1 MLLFTRLSTK
11 SWNLVMAQTSTVP
24 EIGNQSQNQDKT
36 APLYNVVLL
45 NDDDHSYDYVIEM
58 LQRLFC
64 FSAQQAYEHAVEVDS
79 RQRTVLITCGLSEAE
94 FGRDQVLAYGPDP
107 RIPHCKGSMSAL
119 VEPRRLSYCDVSST
133 QASASIS
140 TSISG

>member
-1 MLLFTRLSTK
+1 MT
-11 SWNLVMAQTSTVP
+11 QTTTVP
-24 EIGNQSQNQDKT
+24 EIANQSQNQEKT

-64 FSAQQAYEHAVEVDS
+64 FSVQQAYEHAVEVDS
-79 RQRTVLITCGLSEAE
+79 KQRTVLITCGLAEAE

-107 RIPHCKGSMSAL
+107 RIPHCKGSMSAV
-119 VEPRRLSYCDVSST
+119 VEPAAV
-133 QASASIS
+133 
-140 TSISG
+140 

>member
-1 MLLFTRLSTK
+1 
-11 SWNLVMAQTSTVP
+11 MAQTSTVP
-24 EIGNQSQNQDKT
+24 EIGNQSQNQDKA

-107 RIPHCKGSMSAL
+107 RIPHCKGSMSAV
-119 VEPRRLSYCDVSST
+119 VEPVV
-133 QASASIS
+133 
-140 TSISG
+140 